1 MLKANLLKKELDGST
16 ELDTVKYSEILSL
29 IGR

>member
-1 MLKANLLKKELDGST
+1 MLKENLLKKELDGST
-16 ELDTVKYSEILSL
+16 KLDTVKYSEILSL